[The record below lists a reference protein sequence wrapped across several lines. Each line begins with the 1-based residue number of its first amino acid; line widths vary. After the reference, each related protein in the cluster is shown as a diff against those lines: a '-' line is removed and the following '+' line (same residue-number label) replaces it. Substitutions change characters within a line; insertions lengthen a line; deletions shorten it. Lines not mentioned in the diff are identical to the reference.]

1 MRTQA
6 DDIRDQIEFL
16 EYDLKLVNPELSQAD
31 DIRDQI
37 EFLEYDLK
45 LVNPELCPRYYKGLI
60 NEIMD
65 LKSILIN
72 IQ

>member
-6 DDIRDQIEFL
+6 DDIRSQIKFL
-16 EYDLKLVNPELSQAD
+16 EYDLKLVNP
-31 DIRDQI
+31 DI
-37 EFLEYDLK
+37 
-45 LVNPELCPRYYKGLI
+45 CPQFCKAVQ
-60 NEIMD
+60 EDIME

>member
-1 MRTQA
+1 MRT
-6 DDIRDQIEFL
+6 
-16 EYDLKLVNPELSQAD
+16 QAD

-45 LVNPELCPRYYKGLI
+45 LVNPELCPRYCRDLV
-60 NEIMD
+60 NEIME

>member
-6 DDIRDQIEFL
+6 DDIRDDIRDKIEFL
-16 EYDLKLVNPELSQAD
+16 EFIFPLVNQ
-31 DIRDQI
+31 
-37 EFLEYDLK
+37 
-45 LVNPELCPRYYKGLI
+45 ELCPRYYKGLI

>member
-1 MRTQA
+1 MRT
-6 DDIRDQIEFL
+6 
-16 EYDLKLVNPELSQAD
+16 QAD

>member
-6 DDIRDQIEFL
+6 DDIRNQIKAKEL
-16 EYDLKLVNPELSQAD
+16 DLQS
-31 DIRDQI
+31 
-37 EFLEYDLK
+37 
-45 LVNPELCPRYYKGLI
+45 VNPELCPSYCRDLV

-65 LKSILIN
+65 LRSILIN

>member
-6 DDIRDQIEFL
+6 DDIKSEIKKL
-16 EYDLKLVNPELSQAD
+16 EYDLKLVNL
-31 DIRDQI
+31 DI
-37 EFLEYDLK
+37 
-45 LVNPELCPRYYKGLI
+45 CPRYCRDLI

-65 LKSILIN
+65 LRSILIN